1 MDLLQRKPVLRDM
14 VMGVKAAGVARIA
27 QEAAAVAAKL
37 RSMPPPN
44 GRGQHGN
51 YCGDY

>member
-1 MDLLQRKPVLRDM
+1 MLQRKPALRDM
-14 VMGVKAAGVARIA
+14 MMVGVKAAGRARIA

-37 RSMPPPN
+37 RSVPPPN

-51 YCGDY
+51 YYGAY